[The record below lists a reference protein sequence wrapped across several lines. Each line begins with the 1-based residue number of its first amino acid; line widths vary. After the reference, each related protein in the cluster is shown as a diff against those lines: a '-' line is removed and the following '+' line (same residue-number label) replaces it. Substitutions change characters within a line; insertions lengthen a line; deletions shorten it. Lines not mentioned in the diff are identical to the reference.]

1 MAGDRMAGDMMVA
14 DEFARARRDYPAT
27 EDGIYLDV
35 AARGILSR
43 DVRAALDWVLDDATL
58 RGGQKQLWFER
69 LEETRARFAR
79 LINAEPDEIA
89 FTKNVSEG
97 LNMVAASLP
106 WQEGDNVVV
115 ALEAEHP
122 NNIYPWLNLRRRG
135 VALKAVPTVDG
146 EIDAGRLVE
155 AMDGRTRLLSVASQT
170 FSPGL
175 RTDLDALGEACAR
188 RRVLLL
194 VDGAQS
200 VGVLDTDVARSRI
213 DALAVST
220 SKGLLGLY
228 GMGFLY
234 VRRERA
240 ETMEPAYLARF
251 GVDLDEA
258 HEAEMGDAAYRLAP
272 AARRFDLGNYN
283 FAGAYAAHASLG
295 RLLELGTPAIERHA
309 TRLARRLADGLA
321 ELGLTVYGRGTAKLG
336 SIVCAGTLGGGH
348 DSTGDAAM
356 AALYE
361 HLAANRVRLSIRRGV
376 LRFSFHLYNDDSEVD
391 RVLALVKE
399 WRR

>member
-1 MAGDRMAGDMMVA
+1 MPEDMR
-14 DEFARARRDYPAT
+14 DEAAFARARRDYPAT
-27 EDGIYLDV
+27 EDSVYLDV

-43 DVRAALDWVLDDATL
+43 DVRTALDWILDDATL

-69 LEETRARFAR
+69 LEETRARFAK

-97 LNMVAASLP
+97 LNIVAAGLP
-106 WQEGDNVVV
+106 WAEGDNVVV

-122 NNIYPWLNLRRRG
+122 NNVYPWLNLRRRG
-135 VALKAVPTVDG
+135 VALNGVPAVNG
-146 EIDAGRLVE
+146 EIDTGRLIS
-155 AMDGRTRLLSVASQT
+155 AIDGRTRLLSVASQT

-175 RTDLDALGEACAR
+175 RTDLDGLAEACAR
-188 RRVLLL
+188 RGVFLL

-200 VGVLDTDVARSRI
+200 LGILDVDVKRTPL

-234 VRRERA
+234 VRRDRA
-240 ETMEPAYLARF
+240 ETMAPAYLARF

-272 AARRFDLGNYN
+272 GARRFDLGNYN
-283 FAGAYAAHASLG
+283 FPGAYAAHASLG
-295 RLLELGTPAIERHA
+295 RLLELGTKAIERHA

-321 ELGLTVYGRGTAKLG
+321 EQGLSVYGRGTAKLG

-348 DSTGDAAM
+348 DTTGDAAM

-376 LRFSFHLYNDDSEVD
+376 LRFSFHLYNDDSDVD

>member
-1 MAGDRMAGDMMVA
+1 MPDDMRDA
-14 DEFARARRDYPAT
+14 AAFARARRDYPAT
-27 EDGIYLDV
+27 EDSIYLDV

-43 DVRAALDWVLDDATL
+43 DVRTALDWILDDATW

-97 LNMVAASLP
+97 LNIVAAGLP
-106 WQEGDNVVV
+106 WAEGDNVVV

-122 NNIYPWLNLRRRG
+122 NNVYPWLNLRRRG
-135 VALKAVPTVDG
+135 VALNGVPAVNG
-146 EIDAGRLVE
+146 EIDTGRLIS
-155 AMDGRTRLLSVASQT
+155 AIDGRTRLLSVASQT

-175 RTDLDALGEACAR
+175 RTDLDALAEACAR
-188 RRVLLL
+188 RGVFLL

-200 VGVLDTDVARSRI
+200 LGILDVDVKRTPL

-234 VRRERA
+234 VRRDRA
-240 ETMEPAYLARF
+240 ETMAPAYLARF

-258 HEAEMGDAAYRLAP
+258 HEAEMGDTVYRLAP
-272 AARRFDLGNYN
+272 GARRFDLGNYN
-283 FAGAYAAHASLG
+283 FPGAYAAHASLG
-295 RLLELGTPAIERHA
+295 RLLELGTTAIERHA

-321 ELGLTVYGRGTAKLG
+321 EQGLSVYGRGTAKLG

-348 DSTGDAAM
+348 DTTGDAAM

-376 LRFSFHLYNDDSEVD
+376 LRFSFHLYNDDSDVD